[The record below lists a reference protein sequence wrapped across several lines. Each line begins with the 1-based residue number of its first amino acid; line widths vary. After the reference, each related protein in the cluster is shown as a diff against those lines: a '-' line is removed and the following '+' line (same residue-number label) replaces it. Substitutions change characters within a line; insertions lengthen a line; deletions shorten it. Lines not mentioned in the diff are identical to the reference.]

1 MSYKRGY
8 SHGYTARQSGQ
19 GMQFSAPE
27 YVRGFQ
33 DGYAAMGLE
42 MAAHAAK
49 LSAAATVLEWVD
61 GCNTSAA
68 RHGLLSYRVEFSGSD
83 WACYWSNGYT
93 LKCCGHRPSRET
105 AKGLVAL
112 RLARG

>member
-1 MSYKRGY
+1 
-8 SHGYTARQSGQ
+8 
-19 GMQFSAPE
+19 MQFSAPE

-61 GCNTSAA
+61 GCNTSAT